1 MTSGCVDAVPQEP
14 SVRQFRAC
22 SARLCTP
29 IRHKFLPQLAE
40 VRFLQTQTGARRA
53 VESGRW
59 TQKRF
64 LPTSELCKSGGQGR
78 DCGAPHGSH
87 SRVAEVQNSCERPK
101 SSNGGRPTTRTTSL
115 YGESRVQVSC
125 LYSNLRS

>member
-14 SVRQFRAC
+14 SVHQFRAC

-29 IRHKFLPQLAE
+29 IRHKLLPQLEEA
-40 VRFLQTQTGARRA
+40 RFPQTQTGARRA

-64 LPTSELCKSGGQGR
+64 LPTSELCKRSEEHTSELQ
-78 DCGAPHGSH
+78 
-87 SRVAEVQNSCERPK
+87 SRLHLVCRLLLEK
-101 SSNGGRPTTRTTSL
+101 KKI
-115 YGESRVQVSC
+115 
-125 LYSNLRS
+125 